1 MNEINNSILSAFD
14 IVIADNIRKIK
25 KDTTIQATIVDVS
38 EADKGH
44 YKIKYENA
52 ILDVW
57 TDDLKTE
64 YDIDEA
70 VYVTVPEGDKSN
82 KMFILGRVK
91 SKEDKPY
98 VEYTDPNLLYDLV
111 GPDYTTI
118 LHNLDEL
125 AVFCGLN
132 SNTERDE
139 DSQEAEPILADLLP
153 YSQKYEYIQIAADF
167 KYRPNRYYDD
177 NNQEIYKIEKNGY
190 YALELKFKDQN
201 NVEKS
206 YIFDTSQMLGDPFA
220 PHDYFRRTVTLK
232 ADKGTLKEL
241 INISL
246 LSTGFNR
253 GKEKESYE
261 ESENRE
267 IFVKN
272 ISFSFAEPIADG
284 EIYSAN
290 ILTPYGVFYTDGVGE
305 NNAPIYKNL
314 KLIPQLKYKG
324 KKIESNYKCEW
335 FEQDVSITSA
345 SGDYRPSGGRGWK
358 FLEEKDAYMADKAY
372 YINAIQTSPTWY
384 SKRFKVVITYDK
396 ITRVKEIDVYRTMGA
411 YSEGV
416 YYIILYDKN
425 FNNEISLTVN
435 EATYN
440 SDTNKTI
447 YTPVTDESYSFSWGY
462 LDVNGN
468 LTLDEETKGNCLK
481 VFAENIHSNREYL
494 CTLANDGKYI
504 DTLRYLITTEVKDA
518 LFTVEFITENNG
530 VFLYKENGYISVED
544 WSRQRD
550 LNFEILWGG
559 TPEPYNY
566 RWILD
571 GMPIDEVQN
580 LTGLEGER
588 YTPDSS
594 LISYDLTS
602 TFLGSGDYDSREQNN
617 GACQPAIHYW
627 LSQTFR
633 QDLSANKIQLE
644 ITVNDIQYY
653 YTFNFSLSKQGNNG
667 TNGTDYQMTVSLI
680 SNPLRYSGGKWAN
693 DTATYEINIY
703 KNGELITPTAN
714 TLKASLPRQY
724 YEKSIFTQLVKKE
737 NAEIL
742 EVPNNAIVINN
753 TELKLTAI
761 GDELKYQNFITI
773 TYTPEPPEANSKER
787 VYILTYI
794 LPVQINEGT
803 TTAVFNFPTIMYDQ
817 AGYNPDYYK
826 NDLKTFYTPTA
837 QASTITN
844 ISLSETTGTLY
855 SIDTVQPTKLVER
868 PTPILDDEGQYTYE
882 QDKGYKY
889 ETINGGTKYLKSTK
903 DADETFWESIK
914 YQIDDSGNKI
924 VTYESV
930 EDSDADPIQRL
941 VVESRYDAKKA
952 FNVLNIKDKN
962 GTLHIPLLALLNKYS
977 LVNINEWDG
986 NSVVVDN
993 DKGVIYAPQIAAGDK
1008 DNNNTFSGVI
1018 MGEYVVDD
1026 TSEGLGLWGFY
1037 KGDSTFGMRVDGS
1050 AYFGK
1055 SGSGRI
1061 EINGSGT
1068 GTIKSGNYSK
1078 ENKTGMLIDFTDGN
1092 IYAPSFSLKSD
1103 NGNSGQFLFE
1113 LPTDTSNQSHF
1124 KIQAPNT
1131 SGVLNDVFYIGAN
1144 DYYLQS
1150 VDYSLGVADDPDTD
1164 ENEGKAPTGLRIDLK
1179 NSFIKAPGF
1188 TINGNGVGNVF
1199 NFNLDESASFSIT
1212 KNNSKTIF
1220 YAHGTSGYYLRSTN
1234 HTTAENDENVTL
1246 TGLNIDLDYGS
1257 ISSPYFTINGNGN
1270 AWFSGSITASEISG
1284 TFTGTLNA
1292 LGGRIGDGWFFSGSS
1307 LYAVKSIDIQ
1317 VPVELTDEIINQNY
1331 KDADGHAVYKS
1342 TDGKYYYDKTT
1353 DIITTHFDG
1362 SSGDITIVGNLTSS
1376 DGNVILNGISL
1387 IGEETK
1393 TTNDGDEIITAPA
1406 KIRFGDDGAE
1416 IWLKGPRYKIDEE
1429 TKKAVT
1435 IADDSSYTTGALT
1448 IKAPNSIAIQSD
1460 DNIWIGSTGEAGY
1473 LFINETNTKSEDF
1486 IRMQQGKTVVQVQE
1500 NSIKLALDITKEG
1513 YGTST
1518 DTTYG
1523 ICIDSN
1529 GIQIAPGIVA
1539 VFGE

>member
-132 SNTERDE
+132 SNTEQVE
-139 DSQEAEPILADLLP
+139 DSQETEPILADLLP

-177 NNQEIYKIEKNGY
+177 DNQEVYKIEKNGY

-220 PHDYFRRTVTLK
+220 PHDYFRRTITLK

-241 INISL
+241 TNISL
-246 LSTGFNR
+246 LSTGFKR
-253 GKEKESYE
+253 AGKNSYK

-290 ILTPYGVFYTDGVGE
+290 ILTPYGVFYTDGIDE
-305 NNAPIYKNL
+305 NDKPIFKNL

-345 SGDYRPSGGRGWK
+345 STDYRPSGGRGWK
-358 FLEEKDAYMADKAY
+358 FLEEKDAYTADKAY
-372 YINAIQTSPTWY
+372 YINATTADPTLSWH

-447 YTPVTDESYSFSWGY
+447 YAPVTDKSYSFSWGY

-468 LTLDEETKGNCLK
+468 LTLDEETEGNCLK
-481 VFAENIHSNREYL
+481 VSAENIHSNREYL
-494 CTLANDGKYI
+494 CTLTNYGKYI

-667 TNGTDYQMTVSLI
+667 TNGTDYQMTVDLI
-680 SNPLRYSGGKWAN
+680 GSPLRYNGEEWAK
-693 DTATYEINIY
+693 DTATYKINIY
-703 KNGELITPTAN
+703 KNGELVNPADN

-724 YEKSIFTQLVKKE
+724 YEKSIFTHLVKKE

-742 EVPNNAIVINN
+742 EVPANAIVIDD
-753 TELKLTAI
+753 TELTLTAI
-761 GDELKYQNFITI
+761 STELKYQNFITI

-787 VYILTYI
+787 IYTLTYI

-826 NDLKTFYTPTA
+826 NDLKTFYTPTT
-837 QASTITN
+837 QASNIKS
-844 ISLSETTGTLY
+844 ISLSEATGTLY
-855 SIDTVQPTKLVER
+855 SISEVQPTKLVER
-868 PTPILDDEGQYTYE
+868 PTPILDDKGQYTYE

-914 YQIDDSGNKI
+914 YQMDDSGNKI

-952 FNVLNIKDKN
+952 FNVLNIKDKD
-962 GTLHIPLLALLNKYS
+962 GTLHVPLLALLNKYS

-1008 DNNNTFSGVI
+1008 DNDNTFSGVI

-1026 TSEGLGLWGFY
+1026 TSKGLGLWGFH
-1037 KGDSTFGMRVDGS
+1037 KGDSTFGMLVDGS

-1061 EINGSGT
+1061 EINGNGT
-1068 GTIKSGNYSK
+1068 GTIQSGNYKQKVS
-1078 ENKTGMLIDFTDGN
+1078 GMKIDFSNGN
-1092 IYAPSFSLKSD
+1092 IEAPNFSLTCN
-1103 NGNSGQFLFE
+1103 NGTSSNFLFD
-1113 LPTDTSNQSHF
+1113 LTAGSSSTF
-1124 KIQAPNT
+1124 KIQAPFTQGETTVTASLFEVSTEQYRLT
-1131 SGVLNDVFYIGAN
+1131 SANYVATGGA
-1144 DYYLQS
+1144 
-1150 VDYSLGVADDPDTD
+1150 
-1164 ENEGKAPTGLRIDLK
+1164 EGLSIDLK
-1179 NSFIKAPGF
+1179 QATLSAPGF
-1188 TINGNGVGNVF
+1188 LINGNGKGNQF
-1199 NFNLDESASFSIT
+1199 KFELDGNSIFSIT
-1212 KNNSKTIF
+1212 KEVTETNDKGETSSSDVSIF
-1220 YAHGTSGYYLRSTN
+1220 MASGNSGYYLRSTN
-1234 HTTAENDENVTL
+1234 YTYTITNNDEQVAL

-1257 ISSPYFTINGNGN
+1257 ISSPYFTISGNGN
-1270 AWFSGSITASEISG
+1270 AWFSGTIAASEITG

-1292 LGGRIGDGWFFSGSS
+1292 LGGRIGDGWIFSGNV
-1307 LYAVKSIDIQ
+1307 LKAVKKVITAKEVPEEADIGDYEYI
-1317 VPVELTDEIINQNY
+1317 VGDVKYP
-1331 KDADGHAVYKS
+1331 VYKG
-1342 TDGKYYYDKTT
+1342 TDGKYYYDVIENNATT
-1353 DIITTHFDG
+1353 TYFDG
-1362 SSGDITIVGNLTSS
+1362 DTGNITIDGSLTSNGGDI
-1376 DGNVILNGISL
+1376 ILNGIKIKKESDSATMNEL
-1387 IGEETK
+1387 SGTIEMGNEEDLK
-1393 TTNDGDEIITAPA
+1393 QITTLS
-1406 KIRFGDDGAE
+1406 
-1416 IWLKGPRYKIDEE
+1416 LKGQPLDAEGKPISQANSTPGAFSLVAPQGLSLKTDNNLWMSGGGSLVNKLTITKDEA
-1429 TKKAVT
+1429 TLAHGTAYITITGNTVT
-1435 IADDSSYTTGALT
+1435 I
-1448 IKAPNSIAIQSD
+1448 N
-1460 DNIWIGSTGEAGY
+1460 
-1473 LFINETNTKSEDF
+1473 
-1486 IRMQQGKTVVQVQE
+1486 
-1500 NSIKLALDITKEG
+1500 
-1513 YGTST
+1513 
-1518 DTTYG
+1518 
-1523 ICIDSN
+1523 
-1529 GIQIAPGIVA
+1529 PGIIA